1 MGKRHPR
8 GEGHRLREEILDATI
23 DLLAETGDAR
33 AVSVRTIAQR
43 VGRSTPLI
51 YEHFADRDALLF
63 EAARQALEA
72 MGRAVDAE
80 TASEQ
85 DVALRLRAR
94 AHAYVDFAR
103 RHPEPYRI
111 LFMDPKHSGS
121 LSIEEMLE
129 TTGLSGVRRELDV
142 AIDAGLM
149 APRDTAL
156 TALTLWTALHGVAS
170 LVITHP
176 ALEWPDQLLD
186 AVLDDLR
193 DGLSATG

>member
-1 MGKRHPR
+1 MRA
-8 GEGHRLREEILDATI
+8 EILDATI
-23 DLLAETGDAR
+23 ELLAETGDAS

-80 TASEQ
+80 TAAEH
-85 DVALRLRAR
+85 DVATRLRSR
-94 AHAYVDFAR
+94 AFAYVDFAR

-111 LFMDPKHSGS
+111 LFMDPRHSGS
-121 LSIEEMLE
+121 LSIEDMLD
-129 TTGLSGVRRELDV
+129 TTGLSGVRRELDAAV
-142 AIDAGLM
+142 DAGLM

-176 ALEWPDQLLD
+176 TLDWPDQLLD

-193 DGLSATG
+193 DGLRAV